1 METDDVSDLQEME
14 IAVQANERQSTE
26 LQRRQAADRKQSSK
40 QLKKDWRNRRQ
51 AFGDQLELRRAGIV
65 NEHEC
70 IRLRQVMTLW
80 FFCPQYGGL
89 AAELLGGY
97 WRVRVTPGST
107 KGAAKDIGLYA
118 VIIYNRA

>member
-70 IRLRQVMTLW
+70 IRLRQVMTL
-80 FFCPQYGGL
+80 
-89 AAELLGGY
+89 
-97 WRVRVTPGST
+97 
-107 KGAAKDIGLYA
+107 
-118 VIIYNRA
+118 